1 MKSLLF
7 KLGSYYIIQVVLV
20 ILVLTQLC
28 AANELYMAQVG
39 DDFTVTITQD
49 GLNNEIGGITDTP
62 ITGDGNT
69 LSLTQQGDY
78 MDVEGHVSGEN
89 NTLTTYQG
97 GGADNSFIR
106 GSVVGDN
113 NTVDLRQ
120 GKKIDGSIDNNDSGN
135 FEQYI
140 TITGDSNDVLTSQ
153 VNSGGSSSGHH
164 MAHIITG
171 DSNTLSHLQYAD
183 GKKQGF
189 IEIDGDDNSVTL
201 EQRNTST
208 HFADIVVDGDD
219 NTVTSVQRG
228 GMNGS
233 HSLTLDLTNGGGAY
247 NVSTSQD
254 GSSAKTYSLTGICV
268 TSSGCGVTVNQY

>member
-7 KLGSYYIIQVVLV
+7 KLGSYYIIQVVMV
-20 ILVLTQLC
+20 ILLLTELC
-28 AANELYMAQVG
+28 AANELYMDQVG

-49 GLNNEIGGITDTP
+49 GLNNEIGGIPATP

-78 MDVEGHVSGEN
+78 MDVEGHVSGDN

-183 GKKQGF
+183 GKKTGF